1 MAGRAVGR
9 DGKAARG
16 EQAGREEVSLSL
28 LSFCLSSHR
37 LGRWREFGT
46 RTKGKPQAGEGS
58 KREIFKLIICV
69 TKVPEKKIKN
79 SFYKLI

>member
-16 EQAGREEVSLSL
+16 EQVGRKEVSLLSLSL
-28 LSFCLSSHR
+28 LSSASLCSAWL
-37 LGRWREFGT
+37 RWREFGT
-46 RTKGKPQAGEGS
+46 RTKGKPQAGQGR

-69 TKVPEKKIKN
+69 TKVLEKI
-79 SFYKLI
+79 